1 MSKLNVKK
9 GDTVVVI
16 AGKDKGKKGKILAAM
31 PKTGRVMVEGVAMIT
46 RHTRAVGTTPGG
58 RIVREGTINASNVM
72 LICPKCDKATRV
84 AHLFKDGVKVRACK
98 KCGAAID

>member
-1 MSKLNVKK
+1 MKLNVKK

-46 RHTRAVGTTPGG
+46 RHTRAVGNVPGG

-72 LICPKCDKATRV
+72 LVCPKCGKATRV
-84 AHLFKDGVKVRACK
+84 AHQFKDGVKVRACK